1 MTGDALAAISEAAV
15 PPSASPAARVTAMPS
30 DANPYGDIFGGWLMA
45 QMDLAAG
52 LIASRRVRGRAAT
65 VAVDG
70 MTFLRPVAVGD
81 EVSIY
86 GSVLSVGRT
95 SLKVSVE
102 AWRRDR
108 HGDEEEMVTRA
119 TFVFVAIGVDRRP
132 VKIPGATG
140 EAPLSA
146 TPI

>member
-1 MTGDALAAISEAAV
+1 MTVVESVIASGGAA
-15 PPSASPAARVTAMPS
+15 PPSTPPAARVTAMPG

-45 QMDLAAG
+45 QMDLAAS
-52 LIASRRVRGRAAT
+52 LVASRRVRGRVAT

-86 GSVLSVGRT
+86 GAVLSVGRT
-95 SLKVSVE
+95 SIKINVE

-132 VKIPGATG
+132 VNIPGATG

>member
-1 MTGDALAAISEAAV
+1 MTVDAPVIASDTGA
-15 PPSASPAARVTAMPS
+15 PPSAHPAARVTAMPS

-52 LIASRRVRGRAAT
+52 LIASRRVRGRVAT

-86 GSVLSVGRT
+86 GAVLSVGRT
-95 SLKVSVE
+95 SLKLEVE

-108 HGDEEEMVTRA
+108 HGDAAEMVTRA
-119 TFVFVAIGVDRRP
+119 TFVFVAIGADRRP
-132 VKIPGATG
+132 VEI
-140 EAPLSA
+140 
-146 TPI
+146 